1 MRSPRPGSRVR
12 ARTRGS
18 RTSARWRARTRRS
31 SACPGTAARRSARA
45 RASGPEAVR
54 SASGMIR
61 TYNAGP
67 ARAGVRRA
75 VDDRL
80 RRRPHGAGLHRGH
93 ARPGSRSSCGRSPRP
108 ASSRSGW
115 AATTRSRSP
124 SCARSPSVHG
134 PLGLLHFDSHTDLWD
149 SYNGRPYS
157 HGTMFRRAI
166 EEGILDPAR
175 TLQVGMRGP
184 LYGADDEAIPGDLG
198 VETIPW
204 HELAELDA
212 GGARRA
218 RARAARR
225 RARVPHARRRL
236 RRPRLLPRHRDAGG
250 RRADSFEALSSCAPA
265 RTCRSSASTSWR
277 SPRPTTARA
286 RSPPCSRPT
295 RSSRCCR
302 S

>member
-1 MRSPRPGSRVR
+1 MRSRRPGSRAR
-12 ARTRGS
+12 ARTRGC
-18 RTSARWRARTRRS
+18 RTSPTRR
-31 SACPGTAARRSARA
+31 GARRGVRDAVGRRHLVPFRGALRA
-45 RASGPEAVR
+45 GGGALGLRDDPHLQP
-54 SASGMIR
+54 
-61 TYNAGP
+61 GP

-80 RRRPHGAGLHRGH
+80 RRRPHRARATSRTRWRAIEDFVRPIAEAGVIPVGMGGDHSVTLAELR
-93 ARPGSRSSCGRSPRP
+93 AV
-108 ASSRSGW
+108 A
-115 AATTRSRSP
+115 
-124 SCARSPSVHG
+124 SVHG

-184 LYGADDEAIPGDLG
+184 LYGADDEAIPGELG

-204 HELAELDA
+204 HELAELA
-212 GGARRA
+212 PGRARGARPRP
-218 RARAARR
+218 ARR
-225 RARVPHARRRL
+225 RPGVPHARRRL
-236 RRPRLLPRHRDAGG
+236 RRPRLLPRHRHAGG
-250 RRADSFEALSSCAPA
+250 GRADELRGAPVPA
-265 RTCRSSASTSWR
+265 RLHRTCPSSASTWWR

-302 S
+302 